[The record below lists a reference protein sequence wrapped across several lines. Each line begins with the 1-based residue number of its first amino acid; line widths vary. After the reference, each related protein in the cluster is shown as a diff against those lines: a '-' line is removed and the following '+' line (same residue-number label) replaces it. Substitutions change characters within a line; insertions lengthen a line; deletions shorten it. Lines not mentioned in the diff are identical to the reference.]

1 MRVPIYMVIV
11 LVFDRN
17 DRITYVTVPVA
28 YVTGRKQNFE
38 YRPAE
43 SASPTQ
49 KVSEYQTK
57 QVENND

>member
-1 MRVPIYMVIV
+1 MVIV